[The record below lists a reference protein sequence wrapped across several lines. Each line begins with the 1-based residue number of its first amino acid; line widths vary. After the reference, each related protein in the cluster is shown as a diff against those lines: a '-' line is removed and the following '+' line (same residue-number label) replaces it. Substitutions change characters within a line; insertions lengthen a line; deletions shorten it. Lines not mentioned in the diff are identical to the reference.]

1 MHPKVPG
8 MIWKAYVDG
17 QPCFKNHF
25 EPHYGKITPELI
37 WRYVAPRAET
47 GDSQVIV
54 MDYATNHIYAMYP
67 NPVTKQPGFQRP
79 AIKIDL
85 NPHFNEKW

>member
-1 MHPKVPG
+1 
-8 MIWKAYVDG
+8 MIFLSSLECSFVKMESFMKKARYV
-17 QPCFKNHF
+17 
-25 EPHYGKITPELI
+25 KITPEDI

-54 MDYATNHIYAMYP
+54 MDYAHNHIYAMYP

>member
-1 MHPKVPG
+1 MKG

-17 QPCFKNHF
+17 KPCFKNHF

-54 MDYATNHIYAMYP
+54 MDYANNHIYAMYP
-67 NPVTKQPGFQRP
+67 NPVTKQPGYQRP